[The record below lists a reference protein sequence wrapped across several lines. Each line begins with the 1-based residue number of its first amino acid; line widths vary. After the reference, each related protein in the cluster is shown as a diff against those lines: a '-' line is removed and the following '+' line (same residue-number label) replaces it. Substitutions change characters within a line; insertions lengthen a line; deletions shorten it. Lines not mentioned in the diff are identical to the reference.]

1 MNFQLPENN
10 DDELAEVKS
19 TLEIVE
25 SFNYESE
32 DHNIVKRGA
41 DDFYSEYDVEEEG
54 RKWRNKNKRNKKI
67 KKKNRKRLDEM
78 EYTDVKF
85 EDDID
90 EDVSDDTDDDEVA
103 REPSSSPVLQFSAYS
118 AASQPAYSSSPPAP
132 LQLQEAVSEG

>member
-1 MNFQLPENN
+1 MPENN

-41 DDFYSEYDVEEEG
+41 DDIYSDYEVEEEG

-67 KKKNRKRLDEM
+67 REKNSKRIHTCLNQCE
-78 EYTDVKF
+78 TNLVK
-85 EDDID
+85 IK
-90 EDVSDDTDDDEVA
+90 
-103 REPSSSPVLQFSAYS
+103 R
-118 AASQPAYSSSPPAP
+118 
-132 LQLQEAVSEG
+132 